1 MTIRKEKRVA
11 NSEESKHASAEDFL
25 QIFFDDLDALYRL
38 SFLLTGDHEKAEQ
51 CFVAGVEDSVNAS
64 RVFKEW
70 ARTWAKRTIIQS
82 ALRAVQPRPRQHADS
97 SLPGRAVN
105 INDLRNIPDRDVA
118 FSTVLA
124 LEDFERFVFVI
135 TVLEGDS
142 EHDCA
147 LLLNSSIGDVRNAR
161 IRATE
166 QLAAAESSPIV
177 ASRGSTDMHLN
188 YLNHGAILP
197 DVDLTIFEPHQ
208 RS

>member
-1 MTIRKEKRVA
+1 MTIHKEKRVTD
-11 NSEESKHASAEDFL
+11 SEESQHASAEDLRQVFS
-25 QIFFDDLDALYRL
+25 DDMDALYRL

-51 CFVAGVEDSVNAS
+51 CFVAGVEGSVNTN

-70 ARTWAKRTIIQS
+70 ARTWAKRAIIQS
-82 ALRAVQPRPRQHADS
+82 ALRALQPRPRQHTDS
-97 SLPGRAVN
+97 SLFGRAVN
-105 INDLRNIPDRDVA
+105 INGLRNIPDRDVA
-118 FSTVLA
+118 LSTVLA
-124 LEDFERFVFVI
+124 LEEFERFVFVLI
-135 TVLEGDS
+135 VLEGYS

-177 ASRGSTDMHLN
+177 ASHGSTDMHLN
-188 YLNHGAILP
+188 YLKHGAILP
-197 DVDLTIFEPHQ
+197 DVDLTIFDPHQ

>member
-11 NSEESKHASAEDFL
+11 NSEEGKHASAEDFR
-25 QIFFDDLDALYRL
+25 QIFSDDVDALYRL

-51 CFVAGVEDSVNAS
+51 CFVASVEDSVNAG

-82 ALRAVQPRPRQHADS
+82 ALRALQPRPRQYADS

-105 INDLRNIPDRDVA
+105 INDPRNIPDRDA
-118 FSTVLA
+118 ALSTVLA
-124 LEDFERFVFVI
+124 LEDFERFVFVLS
-135 TVLEGDS
+135 VLEGYS

-147 LLLNSSIGDVRNAR
+147 LVLNSSIGDVRNAR

-166 QLAAAESSPIV
+166 QLAAESRPIV
-177 ASRGSTDMHLN
+177 ASHGSTRGQMESGTNVSLS
-188 YLNHGAILP
+188 
-197 DVDLTIFEPHQ
+197 EPPEV
-208 RS
+208 